1 MPYIRTASSVGFQR
15 KWEGYRFAEGTRCIE
30 LVDYIGD
37 GMGDWNAY
45 PGNAYGVAYTRAES
59 FYRAFANATF
69 GGPCIVDIGEF
80 PADRYSNDGEPLTDT
95 RISMA
100 AAFTGSDLQILP
112 HGCSRGLID
121 NCNDMFRDCPQ
132 LRAWDPQSMV
142 AAGLAGVQDKFAP
155 RILRS
160 NGIAAQAFL
169 LNLRPRTM
177 KRMFANCT
185 SYDGTAINAI
195 DWRGLDSDKAAVDFA
210 AGCRFAPHFLDA
222 IIASIYSQREGIRR
236 PLLNVDLGAGR
247 VTGETARMWEE
258 LVDSGIELTGFEI
271 D

>member
-15 KWEGYRFAEGTRCIE
+15 KWEDYRFAEGTRCIE

-80 PADRYSNDGEPLTDT
+80 PADRYSSDGEPLTDT

-121 NCNDMFRDCPQ
+121 NTNDMFRDCPQ

-160 NGIAAQAFL
+160 NGIARHAFL

-195 DWRGLDSDKAAVDFA
+195 DWRGLDKETSAVDFA
-210 AGCRFAPHFLDA
+210 AGCRFAPHYLDGL
-222 IIASIYSQREGIRR
+222 IASIYAQREGIHR
-236 PLLNVDLGAGR
+236 PLLRVNLGSGR
-247 VTGETARMWEE
+247 VTGETAKMARE
-258 LVDSGIELTGFEI
+258 LVESGIEITGI
-271 D
+271 DIN